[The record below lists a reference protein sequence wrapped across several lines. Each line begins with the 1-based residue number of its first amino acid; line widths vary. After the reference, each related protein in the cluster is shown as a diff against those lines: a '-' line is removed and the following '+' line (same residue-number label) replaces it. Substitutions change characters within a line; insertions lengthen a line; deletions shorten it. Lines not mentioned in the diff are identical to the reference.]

1 MILSAS
7 WVIPI
12 SSPPI
17 SEGAVVLNGS
27 RIRDLGPAADMVR
40 NYPGQE
46 VRDFRGA
53 ALLPGLVN
61 VHSHLELTLL
71 RGYLENFPFWDWIRR
86 LTRTKYELLTRQDL
100 EISAMAG
107 ACEAIRGGVTTLGD
121 AMDLGTSL
129 DAVTASGLRGVLYQ
143 EVFSPRP
150 EEADER
156 LRDLEGKL
164 EKLQERIGSA
174 AGQRPRSGGS
184 ASDRVVLG
192 VSPHAPYSVS
202 GPLFRKVAQWAAS
215 RDLPVCIHAAESEE
229 ESLLIEDGKGP
240 MADALRARG
249 IRWSTPGCSPIQ
261 YLHGLGALV
270 PGTLLVHCVRLQPA
284 DMPLLRTSRVSVA
297 HCPKSNWKLGHGS
310 MNLKRLFHAGIPLGL
325 GSDSV
330 ASNNSMDLFEEMRFG
345 LFNPSWFNRG
355 DGSLDA
361 GSTRGGLCGRAG
373 TPTGN
378 PGGCP
383 GTGFVQLDRV
393 AGSGQEG
400 RPDRGRS
407 VWNPH
412 PAGVLSGDRHRS
424 FRQGIGC
431 DPDHGRGEG
440 AVRSGHRDN
449 AGRGR
454 SEETSWRDSAKT
466 EAGRTGL
473 KSPLEGRDTRAASR
487 QLANVAFETR
497 VAIPKTRAQWVQA
510 WGKVTLSP

>member
-17 SEGAVVLNGS
+17 SKGAVVLSGE
-27 RIRDLGPAADMVR
+27 RIQDLGPAADMVR
-40 NYPGQE
+40 SYPGQE
-46 VRDFRGA
+46 VREFRGA

-71 RGYLENFPFWDWIRR
+71 RGYLENLPFWDWIRR
-86 LTRTKYELLTRQDL
+86 LTRTKYELLTRRDL
-100 EISAMAG
+100 EVSAMAG
-107 ACEAIRGGVTTLGD
+107 ACEAIRAGVTTLGD
-121 AMDLGTSL
+121 AMDLGAGL
-129 DAVTASGLRGVLYQ
+129 DALTASGLRGVLFQ

-156 LRDLEGKL
+156 LKDLEGKL

-174 AGQRPRSGGS
+174 ADQSPRSSGS
-184 ASDRVVLG
+184 LSDRIVLG

-202 GPLFRKVAQWAAS
+202 GPLFRKVGQWAAS

-229 ESLLIEDGKGP
+229 ESLLIESGKGP

-284 DMPLLRTSRVSVA
+284 DMPLLRKSRVSVA

-345 LFNPSWFNRG
+345 LFNPSWLDRG
-355 DGSLDA
+355 DGSVDA
-361 GSTRGGLCGRAG
+361 GSTREGFAAEQALQLATLGGAQALGLSSSIGSLEAG
-373 TPTGN
+373 KKADLIA
-378 PGGCP
+378 
-383 GTGFVQLDRV
+383 VD
-393 AGSGQEG
+393 
-400 RPDRGRS
+400 
-407 VWNPH
+407 
-412 PAGVLSGDRHRS
+412 LSGIHTQPVFS
-424 FRQGIGC
+424 PVTAIV
-431 DPDHGRGEG
+431 H
-440 AVRSGHRDN
+440 
-449 AGRGR
+449 
-454 SEETSWRDSAKT
+454 SA
-466 EAGRTGL
+466 
-473 KSPLEGRDTRAASR
+473 RASDVILTMA
-487 QLANVAFETR
+487 E
-497 VAIPKTRAQWVQA
+497 
-510 WGKVTLSP
+510 GKVLFDQGTVTTLDEAALKRRVGEILQKLKPDGQA